1 MARGYAIALED
12 GHTVYDPS
20 WLTLDAVMASHHG
33 MVTRAEGRLNRT
45 SEILQRVVHIRELKH
60 NLEVRLGGCVLGR
73 SSA

>member
-33 MVTRAEGRLNRT
+33 MVTRAEGRL
-45 SEILQRVVHIRELKH
+45 I
-60 NLEVRLGGCVLGR
+60 EVDYVPPRIKALAR
-73 SSA
+73 